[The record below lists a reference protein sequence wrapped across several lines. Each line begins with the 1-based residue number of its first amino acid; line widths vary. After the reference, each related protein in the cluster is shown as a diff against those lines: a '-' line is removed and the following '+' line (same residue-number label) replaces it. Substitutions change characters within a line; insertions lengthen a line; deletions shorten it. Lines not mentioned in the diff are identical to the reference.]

1 MTSKYTPFIHRIP
14 SHESEDIFK
23 DSSIIIAN
31 NINEPLHSLGYHSF
45 IHRTKSAMDITTKL
59 ETKNKFY
66 YVVNPFEHNINDYKE
81 DIMNMSEIYFP
92 PTEPKILSR
101 AFYKMWEI
109 LSIFDIA
116 NVKNLTM
123 VGLAE
128 GPGSFIQAVIRYRE
142 KFFDISKDRIHCM
155 TIHPEEGKHIDIG
168 KTLVD
173 FYDSKYPKLINI
185 CKTYKKNITEKDDTK
200 TNGDIT
206 KMKTIDIITQTIV
219 KEKKYADLVTA
230 DGGFEWIDE
239 NYQEQEVYALIMGQ
253 ILGALKVQA
262 KDGNFVL
269 KIFETFTYVSIKMM
283 YLLTVFYE
291 EVYLYK
297 PFFSRNTNS
306 EKYIVCRKFKYDQN
320 KNKEL
325 LDKRFKVLEKTLN
338 QMDTKHFI
346 IDIFPKF
353 ILKKE
358 HINVFKYTNIL
369 IANTQQI
376 IINILVQY
384 IKSNNYFGDEYHTYR
399 LNQIDANKWWLQTFF
414 TDNKPEFVKIIKDIE
429 HYNESELNLFIN
441 KLTGL

>member
-1 MTSKYTPFIHRIP
+1 MTSKYTPFIHRIH
-14 SHESEDIFK
+14 SHESEEIFK
-23 DSSIIIAN
+23 DHTVNTATTVN
-31 NINEPLHSLGYHSF
+31 QPLFSLGYHSF

-66 YVVNPFEHNINDYKE
+66 YVVNPFEHNVNDYKE
-81 DIMNMSEIYFP
+81 DIANVSEIYFP

-116 NVKNLTM
+116 NMKNLTM
-123 VGLAE
+123 FGLAE

-142 KFFDISKDRIHCM
+142 KFFDISKDKIHCM
-155 TIHPEEGKHIDIG
+155 TIHPEDGKNIEIG
-168 KTLVD
+168 TTLVD
-173 FYDSKYPKLINI
+173 YYNNKYPKLINI
-185 CKTYKKNITEKDDTK
+185 CKTYKKGITEKDDTK

-206 KMKTIDIITQTIV
+206 KLKTINIITQTIE
-219 KEKKYADLVTA
+219 KEKQYIDLVTA
-230 DGGFEWIDE
+230 DGGFEWNDE
-239 NYQEQEVYALIMGQ
+239 NYQEQEAYALIMGQ
-253 ILGALKVQA
+253 ILSAIKIQA

-269 KIFETFTYVSIKMM
+269 KIFETFTEVTIKMI
-283 YLLTVFYE
+283 YLLTSFYE

-306 EKYIVCRKFKYDQN
+306 EKYIVCRKFKYDQI
-320 KNKEL
+320 KNKDM

-338 QMDTKHFI
+338 QMDTKHFV

-384 IKSNNYFGDEYHTYR
+384 IKSNNYFGDDYHTYR
-399 LNQIDANKWWLQTFF
+399 LKQIDANKWWLHTFF
-414 TDNKPEFVKIIKDIE
+414 TENKATFTKIIKDIE
-429 HYNESELNLFIN
+429 HYNDSELNLFIN
-441 KLTGL
+441 KLTE